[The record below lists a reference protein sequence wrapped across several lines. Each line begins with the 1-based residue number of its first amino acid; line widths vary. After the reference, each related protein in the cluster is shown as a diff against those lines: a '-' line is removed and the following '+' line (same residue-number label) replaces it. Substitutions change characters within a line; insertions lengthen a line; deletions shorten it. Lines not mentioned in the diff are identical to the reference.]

1 MRIPFIILG
10 LICIGIAVWFGGPMT
25 GWGPLSTPWIQLTI
39 LGVIYGVLLIVFLVR
54 LRRRRRR
61 AAELEEAIVPQVVEG
76 DAKVLSEK
84 MTGAL
89 ATLKKSGGASYLY
102 DLPWYVIIGPPGAG
116 KTTALANSGIEFPL
130 EGKEGGVVEGFGGT
144 RYTDWWF
151 AEDAVLI
158 DTAGRYTTQ
167 DSDAEA
173 DSKSWTAFLGLLK
186 KARSDQPINGVIL
199 AFSVE
204 DMLSTTDEA
213 LARHADI
220 VRDRLG
226 EIHEALKVDFPVYV
240 LFTKADLIS
249 GFREYFSSFS
259 LSRRKSVWGVTFQ
272 TKDRKAA
279 TYEDVPAE
287 FDALVSRLSDEI
299 IDRMSEE
306 PDGISRIAIFGLPGQ
321 MALLRDNVST
331 FLRRVFEPTRYK
343 TSAIL
348 RGFYFTSGTQEGTPI
363 DQVLGAMSR
372 GTETGAFTPAFMSGK
387 GKSYFLHDLLRR
399 VIFEERD
406 WVSFDKRAVARR
418 RVFTAVSLTLLGL
431 VTAGVLAGLGV
442 SYWQNANLLRTAQAD
457 IRQYQTVAATEIQR
471 NIVSDPDLRP
481 ILPHLNLLRTLPTG
495 YGQQTDSKI
504 WETFGLGQRKRMS
517 VASEEAYSDALEKML
532 RPRLILDI
540 ERRIPGYLREG
551 DLPLIYRALKVYM
564 LLGGVGGQTDDEA
577 IAAWFEEQWRTEDFA
592 SLADF
597 DEREALNEHLS
608 AMLELDNTRD
618 VGIGLDPDVIS
629 RARQAIVRMPLAEQ
643 AYTLIEGGSELAVLP
658 DWSLSEAT
666 APSGSFVFQSS
677 DGSDLSDLTVPAL
690 YTFVGFWEY
699 FFPALDTVAQR
710 LKDDQWVLGEAAE
723 RSGFDEQLD
732 ALSPALLNRYRQ
744 EFRDAWTDMF
754 ARIELVSMSADQPA
768 YRALEE
774 FASPTTSPMLLLV
787 NEVTYET
794 RLTRLVDELA
804 SLDPE
809 AIATGDFGGMGDE
822 ASRRLGQRF
831 ISQQGGVARI
841 LLESAGNRRGGKNQT
856 RASGEPDNAL
866 EPVTRIERDFEE
878 WHLLLEG
885 ERGARPIDGVLAQ
898 LNQIFQNRAIEARTD
913 PAGALDELR
922 RHLAALRQ
930 IKSRLP
936 ETLER
941 LIDEA
946 ADDLRIE
953 ARDATID
960 EMNAALFSD
969 VSYACS
975 NIVQSFPFA
984 QDGRGLPLGEF
995 GRFFSPGGTIDQYF
1009 RTYLINHVNRTR
1021 DGTLQVRPD
1030 SPLADNLSSAALKQ
1044 FERAQRIQD
1053 AFFASGGDQPSVGIQ
1068 ISLAQAQ
1075 PALSFL
1081 LVRFGDQNIE
1091 VDLRGAI
1098 SESVVWPGNNG
1109 TVLMEAASPGR
1120 QPSAKQ
1126 FDRYGN
1132 WSIIQFLREASSR
1145 SQDGGVMRGTYSMG
1159 GIPVPLEIRADA
1171 RTIPFLMPEL
1181 SEFQCPQSVD

>member
-25 GWGPLSTPWIQLTI
+25 GWGPLSTPWMQLTI
-39 LGVIYGVLLIVFLVR
+39 LGVIYGVLLIVFLIR

-76 DAKVLSEK
+76 DAKVLSER
-84 MTGAL
+84 MTEAL

-204 DMLSTTDEA
+204 DMLTTTDEA
-213 LARHADI
+213 LSRHADI

-240 LFTKADLIS
+240 LFTKSDLIS

-279 TYEDVPAE
+279 TYEDVPTE

-363 DQVLGAMSR
+363 DQVLGAMNR
-372 GTETGAFTPAFMSGK
+372 GSDTGAFTPAFMSGK

-418 RVFTAVSLTLLGL
+418 RVFTAVSLTVLGL
-431 VTAGVLAGLGV
+431 VTAGVLTGLGV
-442 SYWQNANLLRTAQAD
+442 SYWQNANLLRDAQTD
-457 IRQYQTVAATEIQR
+457 IREYQAAATFEIER
-471 NIVSDPDLRP
+471 NIVSDADLRP
-481 ILPHLNLLRTLPTG
+481 ILPHLDLLRSMPTG
-495 YGQQTDSKI
+495 YGEDAESEI
-504 WETFGLGQRKRMS
+504 WETFGLGQRRRMS
-517 VASEEAYSDALEKML
+517 VAAEEAYSDALEQML

-540 ERRIPGYLREG
+540 ERRIPGYLRDG

-564 LLGGVGGQTDDEA
+564 LLGGVGERTDDEA
-577 IAAWFEEQWRTEDFA
+577 IKNWFDDQWRTEDFA
-592 SLADF
+592 SLGDF
-597 DEREALNEHLS
+597 DEREALTGHLA
-608 AMLELDNTRD
+608 AMLDLDDTRD
-618 VGIGLDPDVIS
+618 IGIGLDPDVIS
-629 RARQAIVRMPLAEQ
+629 RARQAIVRMPLVQQ
-643 AYTLIEGGSELAVLP
+643 AYTLIEGGPELAVLP
-658 DWSLSEAT
+658 DWNLADAT
-666 APSGSFVFQSS
+666 APSGELVFQTS
-677 DGSDLSDLTVPAL
+677 DGSDLSELSVPAL

-710 LKDDQWVLGEAAE
+710 LRDDQWVLGDTAQ
-723 RSGFDEQLD
+723 QLGLD
-732 ALSPALLNRYRQ
+732 QQLGALSPALLNRYRQ
-744 EFRDAWTDMF
+744 EFGDAWRDMF
-754 ARIELVSMSADQPA
+754 ARLSLASMSADQPN
-768 YRALEE
+768 YFALEALSSTS
-774 FASPTTSPMLLLV
+774 ASPVLLLV
-787 NEVTYET
+787 NDVTYET
-794 RLTRLVDELA
+794 RLTRLIDDLA
-804 SLDPE
+804 SLDP
-809 AIATGDFGGMGDE
+809 ANIATGDLGAVGDE
-822 ASRRLGQRF
+822 ASRRLLQRF
-831 ISQQGGVARI
+831 ISQQGGVTRI
-841 LLESAGNRRGGKNQT
+841 LFDSANTRRDGKNQT

-866 EPVTRIERDFEE
+866 EPITRIERDFEQ
-878 WHLLLEG
+878 WHQLLEG
-885 ERGARPIDGVLAQ
+885 ESPNRPIDAVLQ
-898 LNQIFQNRAIEARTD
+898 RLYDVWNNRAIEAQSD
-913 PAGALDELR
+913 PAGALTELP

-930 IKSRLP
+930 IQSRLP
-936 ETLER
+936 EPLAR
-941 LIDEA
+941 LVDEA
-946 ADDLRIE
+946 ADDLRLE

-960 EMNAALFSD
+960 EMNSALFSD

-984 QDGRGLPLGEF
+984 ENGRGLPLGEF
-995 GRFFSPGGTIDQYF
+995 GRFFSPGGTMDKYF
-1009 RTYLINHVNRTR
+1009 QTYLVNHVDRSP
-1021 DGTLQVRPD
+1021 DGTLTPRSD
-1030 SPLADNLSSAALKQ
+1030 SALAEQLSVASLKQ
-1044 FERAQRIQD
+1044 FERAQKIQD
-1053 AFFASGGDQPSVGIQ
+1053 AFFSSGGDQPLVGLQ
-1068 ISLAQAQ
+1068 VSLANQ
-1075 PALSFL
+1075 PQGLSFL
-1081 LVRFGDQNIE
+1081 LIRFGNQDLP
-1091 VDLRGAI
+1091 VDLRGSI
-1098 SESVVWPGNNG
+1098 SDSVEWPGNNG
-1109 TVLMEAASPGR
+1109 TVLMEATSPGR
-1120 QPSAKQ
+1120 QPVVKT

-1132 WSIIQFLREASSR
+1132 WSIVQFLREASSR
-1145 SQDGGVMRGTYSMG
+1145 SQDGGVMRGTYIMG
-1159 GIPVPLEIRADA
+1159 GIPVTLDIRVDA
-1171 RTIPFLMPEL
+1171 RTNPFLMPEL
-1181 SEFQCPQSVD
+1181 SQFQCPQSVD